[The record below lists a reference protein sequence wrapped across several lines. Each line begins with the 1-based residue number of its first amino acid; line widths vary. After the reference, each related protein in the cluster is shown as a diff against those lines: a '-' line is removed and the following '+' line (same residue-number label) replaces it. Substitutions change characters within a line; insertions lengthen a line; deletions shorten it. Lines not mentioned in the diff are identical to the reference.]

1 MLNILNSIAAIIL
14 LIIGLISMIN
24 PVPGGVILIAI
35 GMSMLICSNAK
46 VQAYIKFLRAK
57 SHKVNK
63 IFFWMEEKVGKKI
76 NFIGIALAKTQLQ
89 IEAR

>member
-14 LIIGLISMIN
+14 LIIGLISMIS
-24 PVPGGVILIAI
+24 PIPGGVILIAI

-46 VQAYIKFLRAK
+46 AQACVKFLRTK

-63 IFFWMEEKVGKKI
+63 IFFWMEEKVGRKI
-76 NFIGIALAKTQLQ
+76 NFIGIALAKTQPQ
-89 IEAR
+89 TR